1 MINIDG
7 SRGFLST
14 LMSPVNKTSEQS
26 ERAQGGIDNQ
36 FDQGFGA
43 LVNRDKKDFS
53 QNSSPMQTTE
63 GMLASNATTS
73 SSASTFNKVSD
84 EKGEKHHTNKAF
96 EKVINQDEAE
106 QEGGN
111 EDFLWMQTE
120 EEVSEQDVV
129 KALKAKHQ
137 RSNMQKSVAL
147 QGEEHPLC
155 LSQQFVKQEI
165 IEKKIGEFTENE
177 RGQSA
182 IRGNRGE
189 QWIANMQKTES
200 VEGDTQTSIK
210 ERNPRIHKHSQHFTQ
225 NFTQSL
231 IRGSE
236 SSTVRFDVETAKSL
250 FLGDLKMGD
259 NVAVQQEK
267 PNFISQ
273 FNDVH
278 VTLNKK
284 VGHVQLLHLKL
295 TPVEL
300 GSIDAKLRMTTQ
312 GLHVELQAQHQETA
326 RLLANNQEMLIHILE
341 KAHIHDGGRLSVT
354 IIDKNAQSGQFSQM
368 DQGLGQNNSEQNS
381 HGQHQAFDHNDQS
394 GQNESRQFFKR
405 FLLEDS
411 SLMDLSLE
419 DVHSR
424 NSHRLVV

>member
-7 SRGFLST
+7 LSGFLSA
-14 LMSPVNKTSEQS
+14 LMSPVNKISAQL
-26 ERAQGGIDNQ
+26 ERAQGDIDNQ
-36 FDQGFGA
+36 FDQEFGA
-43 LVNRDKKDFS
+43 LVNRDKKHFS
-53 QNSSPMQTTE
+53 HNSSPMQITE
-63 GMLASNATTS
+63 GMLESNAATS
-73 SSASTFNKVSD
+73 SSASTFNRVLDKKD
-84 EKGEKHHTNKAF
+84 EKHHTNKAF

-106 QEGGN
+106 QEEVN
-111 EDFLWMQTE
+111 KDFLWLQTE
-120 EEVSEQDVV
+120 EEVSD
-129 KALKAKHQ
+129 KALKAKHS

-177 RGQSA
+177 RGHSA

-189 QWIANMQKTES
+189 QWIANMQKAES
-200 VEGDTQTSIK
+200 VEEDTQTSIK
-210 ERNPRIHKHSQHFTQ
+210 EKNLKVHKHAQHFTQ
-225 NFTQSL
+225 NFTHSL

-250 FLGDLKMGD
+250 FLGDFKMGD
-259 NVAVQQEK
+259 NVAMQQEK

-273 FNDVH
+273 FSDVH

-326 RLLANNQEMLIHILE
+326 RLLAHNQEMLILILE

-354 IIDKNAQSGQFSQM
+354 IIDKNAQSGQLSQM
-368 DQGLGQNNSEQNS
+368 DQGVRQNNSEQNS

-411 SLMDLSLE
+411 SLVDLSLE
-419 DVHSR
+419 DVHPR
-424 NSHRLVV
+424 NSRRLVV